1 MKNMTIVDLAEATAS
16 NAPVPGGGSIA
27 AVCGALSGALAEMVA
42 NLTIGKEKYTEVEG
56 EMLEVAEKANS
67 LWESLVEDI
76 QKDSDAFAV
85 VMEAYK
91 LPKETIEEKEIRS
104 IAIQNGMRLAAETPL
119 EIARKAYS
127 IMFLSEQVVAHGNS
141 NAITDGLVSLML
153 ARTAVLSALLNV
165 KINLTTIEDSEY
177 VRQLSAEVKELEEK
191 CKLKEAKVLKEYGNL

>member
-1 MKNMTIVDLAEATAS
+1 MKDMTIVDLAEATAS

-27 AVCGALSGALAEMVA
+27 AVCGALSGALVEMVA

-85 VMEAYK
+85 VMESFK

-165 KINLTTIEDSEY
+165 KINLDSIKDPEY
-177 VRQLSAEVKELEEK
+177 VLQLSAEVKELEEK
-191 CKLKEAKVLKEYGNL
+191 CQLKESEVLKVYGI